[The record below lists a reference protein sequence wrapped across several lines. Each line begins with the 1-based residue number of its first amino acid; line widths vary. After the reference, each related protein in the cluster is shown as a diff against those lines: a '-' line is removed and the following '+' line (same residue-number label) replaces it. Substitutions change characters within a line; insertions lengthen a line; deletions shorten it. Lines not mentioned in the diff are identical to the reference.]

1 MNKLYQLYF
10 ESEDGLLRHVCIC
23 TVDQVKDILEH
34 YGELWETI
42 VDRNLSLDLPYL
54 MGQSTIPCEQVPINL
69 LTSDPILQNW
79 ESAVGQ
85 ILEDLETG
93 EQFVYTYGWS
103 DETDGYWCELLPY
116 KEKSITP

>member
-1 MNKLYQLYF
+1 MKKLYQLYF
-10 ESEDGLLRHVCIC
+10 ESEGGLLRHVCIC
-23 TVDQVKDILEH
+23 TVDEVKDILEH

-42 VDRNLSLDLPYL
+42 VDSKLYLD
-54 MGQSTIPCEQVPINL
+54 MSIES

-79 ESAVGQ
+79 ESAVGE
-85 ILEDLETG
+85 ILEDMETG

-103 DETDGYWCELLPY
+103 EETDGYWCELLPY

>member
-1 MNKLYQLYF
+1 M
-10 ESEDGLLRHVCIC
+10 CIC
-23 TVDQVKDILEH
+23 AVDEVKDILEH

-42 VDRNLSLDLPYL
+42 VDSKLYLD
-54 MGQSTIPCEQVPINL
+54 MSIES
-69 LTSDPILQNW
+69 LTSDPILQNY
-79 ESAVGQ
+79 ESVVGE
-85 ILEDLETG
+85 ILEDMETG

>member
-1 MNKLYQLYF
+1 MKKLYQLYF

-23 TVDQVKDILEH
+23 AVDEVKDILEH

-42 VDRNLSLDLPYL
+42 VDSKLYLD
-54 MGQSTIPCEQVPINL
+54 MAIES
-69 LTSDPILQNW
+69 LTSDPILQDW
-79 ESAVGQ
+79 ESAVGE
-85 ILEDLETG
+85 ILEDMETG

-103 DETDGYWCELLPY
+103 EETDGYWCELLPY